1 MRLLRL
7 RIKNLNSFRSE
18 TELDFER
25 KPLNGTSLIAITG
38 PTGAGKTTLLDALCV
53 ALYNKT
59 PRLLGGKRNKN
70 PGNLLSQGKTEGF
83 AEALFEAKG
92 NRYLAEWRIKRNSK
106 GELKPEVKLIEANTE
121 NVITDRLSSRG
132 ESHDTSE
139 MSVSKVIESI
149 LGLDFNAFNRS
160 VMLAQGDFAAFLRAK
175 PEERRGIL
183 EATTGIGVYD
193 QLKHVLNRKVDETEW
208 TYNPLERDFEAITF
222 VTDEEMEKARNDL
235 EEQEV
240 KTQSL
245 QRERAKILEEKKI
258 EEERE
263 RLFNQLTQAE
273 IRQGQLLNQQ
283 KEINLQQ
290 SELEFAHR
298 AAKLVPEQTKFRDEK
313 KDLET
318 IQGNFGKANDSL
330 EFARKDYDEARRN
343 FAEINEAHLDLRSDS
358 DARIKAY
365 RAASDEEARAKAQL
379 ETVKGRTAELE
390 TIGKRIDE
398 LLKTAAFQDKERA
411 ALEKDI
417 EEDSSFL
424 QESSLPEDSNQC
436 LNQAN
441 IVLQK
446 RNWKSEFW
454 NEKLKTGKELQS
466 KITDLVD
473 ELAKSEEERQ
483 RRIKQTQVAD
493 ARLTQAESALE
504 AQQNKGT
511 VETWQAQKH
520 QASEHQSIAI
530 KFEENQRQLSDERG
544 QLRKVSDSLNS
555 AQEAFATLDQQFAI
569 QTEVVG
575 RVEEKVK
582 RCTSEKDRARMLSHI
597 TDLRGQLDDDLPC
610 PVCGA
615 MEHPWREKKEDEREK
630 QFQIALSSLSEAE
643 KELET
648 EKKQLQDLEQE
659 QIRVEEN
666 QSNAKEQLDE
676 SHKKVESLE
685 EIRDSMQMN
694 WKETYPQ
701 NEISSKWLQQKI
713 EAADESIRRLQE
725 AHEASKD
732 QKLSA
737 DRLKEQ
743 EREIQR
749 VKTEL
754 DDAESQE
761 QTVNTEVEGLSD
773 EIEALDT
780 DFWEALPD
788 DFREEDQGE
797 ALNQFEAR
805 IEEVQARKERLNEGQ
820 NRLSLLELEIEQ
832 NSKDQ
837 NANRE
842 RQADVVAEIERCR
855 AEANQLSE
863 LARAKTGG
871 LTAEAASNKLE
882 REVAEKTEL
891 REKSQKV
898 SHEKENELTQAQTK
912 ADNLES
918 QHAARVNKLDAAQR
932 SYFEALENGDFESPE
947 AHEEAFRD
955 EAWIKGCEVRIAE
968 YIQDLRTVGEEV
980 ARLRPNFADRPF
992 DPEIVTRLQEGE
1004 GGINEEIESSS
1015 QQVWELQ
1022 ANIKKL
1028 EEDIQQRNAQK
1039 GALEKALQE
1048 KNRWANLQNCIPHNS
1063 LRDFALERMFDSI
1076 IRFAN
1081 HQLQDLTQRY
1091 ELRVEGIDDMV
1102 VIDRWNGNEERP
1114 VETLSGGE
1122 AFLTSLSLALAL
1134 SEMSRGRTQ
1143 LNSLYLDE
1151 GFGKLDSQTLD
1162 IAISA
1167 LEGLRLAG
1175 RTVVVIS
1182 HIAELTRRIPVR
1194 IAVDKMG
1201 SGSSRVRIRG

>member
-1 MRLLRL
+1 MKLLRL

-18 TELDFER
+18 IEFDFES

-59 PRLLGGKRNKN
+59 PRLSGVGNQN

-83 AEALFEAKG
+83 AEALFEAEG
-92 NRYLAEWRIKRNSK
+92 NRYLAEWRIKRNPR
-106 GELKPEVKLIEANTE
+106 GEFKPEAKLINATADDL
-121 NVITDRLSSRG
+121 ITDRLSSRG

-160 VMLAQGDFAAFLRAK
+160 VMLAQGDFAAFLKAK
-175 PEERRGIL
+175 PEERRRIL

-193 QLKHVLNRKVDETEW
+193 QLKQVLNRKVDETEQA
-208 TYNPLERDFEAITF
+208 YNKLKGAFEAIPV
-222 VTDEEMEKARNDL
+222 VTDEELRKAQYDL
-235 EEQEV
+235 EEKEV

-245 QRERAKILEEKKI
+245 QGERVKILEERKS
-258 EEERE
+258 EEERK

-273 IRQGQLLNQQ
+273 TRRGQLLNQK
-283 KEINLQQ
+283 KEIDLRQ
-290 SELEFAHR
+290 SELELAHH

-318 IQGNFGKANDSL
+318 IQGNFGKANDRL
-330 EFARKDYDEARRN
+330 AFAQKEYDEAQRN
-343 FAEINEAHLDLRSDS
+343 FAEIDEAYHSLLSIRDTRMEAYTT
-358 DARIKAY
+358 AR
-365 RAASDEEARAKAQL
+365 DEETRAEAQL

-411 ALEKDI
+411 TLEKDI
-417 EEDSSFL
+417 EKDISFL
-424 QESSLPEDSNQC
+424 RESSLPEDSHQC

-446 RNWKSEFW
+446 RNGKSEFW

-466 KITDLVD
+466 KISDLVD

-520 QASEHQSIAI
+520 QASDHQSIAI
-530 KFEENQRQLSDERG
+530 KFEENQRQLSDERS
-544 QLRKVSDSLNS
+544 QSRKVSDSLTS
-555 AQEAFATLDQQFAI
+555 AQEEFATLDQKFAI

-582 RCTSEKDRARMLSHI
+582 RCTSENDRARMLNRI
-597 TDLRGQLDDDLPC
+597 TDLRGQLDDNQPC

-615 MEHPWREKKEDEREK
+615 MEHPWREKKEGEHEK
-630 QFQIALSSLSEAE
+630 QLKIASANLSETE
-643 KELET
+643 KELQA
-648 EKKQLQDLEQE
+648 EKREFQNLEQE
-659 QIRVEEN
+659 QIRLEEN
-666 QSNAKEQLDE
+666 ESYLKEQISE
-676 SHKKVESLE
+676 SRKKIESLE
-685 EIRDSMQMN
+685 EITDSLRMK
-694 WKETYPQ
+694 WKGTYPQ
-701 NEISSKWLQQKI
+701 NEISSQWIQQII
-713 EAADESIRRLQE
+713 ETADESIRKLQE
-725 AHEASKD
+725 VREASKD
-732 QKLSA
+732 QKRSA
-737 DRLKEQ
+737 ERRSEQ
-743 EREIQR
+743 EQAIQR
-749 VKTEL
+749 IRIEL
-754 DDAESQE
+754 DGTKSQE
-761 QTVNTEVEGLSD
+761 EAISTEIEGLED
-773 EIEALDT
+773 EIKVLDA

-788 DFREEDQGE
+788 DFRGEDQGE

-805 IEEVQARKERLNEGQ
+805 IEEVQARKEGLNEGQ
-820 NRLSLLELEIEQ
+820 SRLNLLELEIEQ
-832 NSKDQ
+832 NVKDRS
-837 NANRE
+837 ANRE
-842 RQADVVAEIERCR
+842 RQVGVAAEIERYR
-855 AEANQLSE
+855 AKANQLSE
-863 LARAKTGG
+863 SAREKTGG
-871 LTAEAASNKLE
+871 LTAEAAINKLE
-882 REVAEKTEL
+882 TGVKAKAEL
-891 REKSQKV
+891 RDKKQNAV
-898 SHEKENELTQAQTK
+898 REKENTLTQEQAK
-912 ADNLES
+912 VDSLES
-918 QHAARVNKLDAAQR
+918 QHAACVARFDEAQR
-932 SYFEALENGDFESPE
+932 YYLVALEKGGFESPK
-947 AHEEAFRD
+947 AHEEAFRND
-955 EAWIKGCEVRIAE
+955 AWVKGCEEEIAE
-968 YIQDLRTVGEEV
+968 YRQQCYTVKEEIGK
-980 ARLRPNFADRPF
+980 LRPIFADFPF
-992 DPEIVTRLQEGE
+992 APELLEPLQKAEQQIDGQIKTASEETGRLQTT
-1004 GGINEEIESSS
+1004 IE
-1015 QQVWELQ
+1015 
-1022 ANIKKL
+1022 NL
-1028 EEDIQQRNAQK
+1028 EENVCRRKAQE
-1039 GALEKALQE
+1039 GTLEKALQE
-1048 KNRWANLQNCIPHNS
+1048 SDRWADLQKCIPRNS

-1151 GFGKLDSQTLD
+1151 GFGTLDSQTLD

-1194 IAVDKMG
+1194 IAVEKMG
-1201 SGSSRVRIRG
+1201 SGSSRVRILG

>member
-1 MRLLRL
+1 MKLLRL
-7 RIKNLNSFRSE
+7 RIKNLNSFRRE
-18 TELDFER
+18 IELDFER

-59 PRLLGGKRNKN
+59 PRLSGVGNQN

-106 GELKPEVKLIEANTE
+106 GELKPEVKLTEANTE
-121 NVITDRLSSRG
+121 NLITNRLSSRG

-139 MSVSKVIESI
+139 MSVSKVVESI

-160 VMLAQGDFAAFLRAK
+160 VMLAQGDFAAFLKAK
-175 PEERRGIL
+175 PEERRTIL

-193 QLKHVLNRKVDETEW
+193 QLKQVLNKRVDETKW
-208 TYNPLERDFEAITF
+208 TYNLLETDFQAIPA

-235 EEQEV
+235 EEQED

-245 QRERAKILEEKKI
+245 KGERAKIQAEREI
-258 EEERE
+258 EEDRK

-273 IRQGQLLNQQ
+273 TRQLDLFIRQS
-283 KEINLQQ
+283 EIDLQQ
-290 SELEFAHR
+290 SELEHARH
-298 AAKLVPEQTKFRDEK
+298 AAKLAPERTRFRDEK
-313 KDLET
+313 KELKT
-318 IQGNFGKANDSL
+318 IQEEFGKANDSL
-330 EFARKDYDEARRN
+330 ACEQDEYDEARRN
-343 FAEINEAHLDLRSDS
+343 FVEINEAHLDLLSDR

-365 RAASDEEARAKAQL
+365 RAASDEETRAKTKL
-379 ETVKGRTAELE
+379 ETVKARTPALE
-390 TIGKRIDE
+390 TIEKRLEE
-398 LLKTAAFQDKERA
+398 LLKTTATQDEERT
-411 ALEKDI
+411 ALKKDI
-417 EEDSSFL
+417 EEDISFL
-424 QESSLPEDSNQC
+424 KESSLPEDNHQC

-441 IVLQK
+441 VALQK
-446 RNWKSEFW
+446 RHGKSEVC
-454 NEKLKTGKELQS
+454 NEKLKIRKGLQS
-466 KITDLVD
+466 KIAKLTAELIESKD
-473 ELAKSEEERQ
+473 EMEW
-483 RRIKQTQVAD
+483 RIEQKQTAD
-493 ARLTQAESALE
+493 TKLDQAESALE
-504 AQQNKGT
+504 AQQDKAT
-511 VETWQAQKH
+511 VETWKAQKH
-520 QASEHQSIAI
+520 QASEHQPIAI
-530 KFEENQRQLSDERG
+530 KFEENQRRLSEETDE
-544 QLRKVSDSLNS
+544 LRKVSNLLTS
-555 AQEAFATLDQQFAI
+555 AQKTLATLDQQLAI

-582 RCTSEKDRARMLSHI
+582 RCTSEKDRARMLNHI

-630 QFQIALSSLSEAE
+630 QFQSALSSLTEAE

-648 EKKQLQDLEQE
+648 ENNQLQNLEQE

-685 EIRDSMQMN
+685 EIRDSVQMN

-761 QTVNTEVEGLSD
+761 QTVNTEVKGLSN

-797 ALNQFEAR
+797 ALNQFESR

-832 NSKDQ
+832 NLKDQ

-842 RQADVVAEIERCR
+842 RQVDVVAEIERCR

-863 LARAKTGG
+863 SARAKTGG
-871 LTAEAASNKLE
+871 LTAEAASNKLG
-882 REVAEKTEL
+882 REEAEKTEL

-898 SHEKENELTQAQTK
+898 SREKENELTQAQTK

-918 QHAARVNKLDAAQR
+918 QHAACVKKLDAAQR

-1004 GGINEEIESSS
+1004 EGINEEIESSS

-1081 HQLQDLTQRY
+1081 YQLEDLTKRY
-1091 ELRVEGIDDMV
+1091 ELRAEGINDMV

-1151 GFGKLDSQTLD
+1151 GFGTLDSQTLD

-1182 HIAELTRRIPVR
+1182 HIDELTRRIPVR

-1201 SGSSRVRIRG
+1201 SGNSRVRIRG

>member
-1 MRLLRL
+1 M
-7 RIKNLNSFRSE
+7 
-18 TELDFER
+18 
-25 KPLNGTSLIAITG
+25 
-38 PTGAGKTTLLDALCV
+38 
-53 ALYNKT
+53 
-59 PRLLGGKRNKN
+59 
-70 PGNLLSQGKTEGF
+70 
-83 AEALFEAKG
+83 
-92 NRYLAEWRIKRNSK
+92 
-106 GELKPEVKLIEANTE
+106 
-121 NVITDRLSSRG
+121 
-132 ESHDTSE
+132 
-139 MSVSKVIESI
+139 
-149 LGLDFNAFNRS
+149 
-160 VMLAQGDFAAFLRAK
+160 
-175 PEERRGIL
+175 
-183 EATTGIGVYD
+183 
-193 QLKHVLNRKVDETEW
+193 
-208 TYNPLERDFEAITF
+208 
-222 VTDEEMEKARNDL
+222 
-235 EEQEV
+235 
-240 KTQSL
+240 
-245 QRERAKILEEKKI
+245 
-258 EEERE
+258 
-263 RLFNQLTQAE
+263 
-273 IRQGQLLNQQ
+273 
-283 KEINLQQ
+283 
-290 SELEFAHR
+290 
-298 AAKLVPEQTKFRDEK
+298 
-313 KDLET
+313 
-318 IQGNFGKANDSL
+318 
-330 EFARKDYDEARRN
+330 
-343 FAEINEAHLDLRSDS
+343 
-358 DARIKAY
+358 
-365 RAASDEEARAKAQL
+365 
-379 ETVKGRTAELE
+379 
-390 TIGKRIDE
+390 
-398 LLKTAAFQDKERA
+398 
-411 ALEKDI
+411 
-417 EEDSSFL
+417 
-424 QESSLPEDSNQC
+424 
-436 LNQAN
+436 
-441 IVLQK
+441 
-446 RNWKSEFW
+446 
-454 NEKLKTGKELQS
+454 
-466 KITDLVD
+466 
-473 ELAKSEEERQ
+473 
-483 RRIKQTQVAD
+483 
-493 ARLTQAESALE
+493 
-504 AQQNKGT
+504 
-511 VETWQAQKH
+511 
-520 QASEHQSIAI
+520 
-530 KFEENQRQLSDERG
+530 
-544 QLRKVSDSLNS
+544 
-555 AQEAFATLDQQFAI
+555 
-569 QTEVVG
+569 
-575 RVEEKVK
+575 
-582 RCTSEKDRARMLSHI
+582 
-597 TDLRGQLDDDLPC
+597 
-610 PVCGA
+610 
-615 MEHPWREKKEDEREK
+615 
-630 QFQIALSSLSEAE
+630 
-643 KELET
+643 
-648 EKKQLQDLEQE
+648 
-659 QIRVEEN
+659 
-666 QSNAKEQLDE
+666 
-676 SHKKVESLE
+676 E
-685 EIRDSMQMN
+685 EIRDSVQMN

-701 NEISSKWLQQKI
+701 NEISSQWIQQII
-713 EAADESIRRLQE
+713 ETADESIRKLQE
-725 AHEASKD
+725 VREASKD
-732 QKLSA
+732 QKRSAERLS
-737 DRLKEQ
+737 EQ

-805 IEEVQARKERLNEGQ
+805 IEEVQARKERLNEGR
-820 NRLSLLELEIEQ
+820 NRLSLLKLEIEQ

-863 LARAKTGG
+863 SARAKTGG
-871 LTAEAASNKLE
+871 LTAEAASNKLG

-898 SHEKENELTQAQTK
+898 SSEKENELTQAQTK

-918 QHAARVNKLDAAQR
+918 QHAACVKKLDAAQR

-1151 GFGKLDSQTLD
+1151 GFGTLDSQTLD

-1182 HIAELTRRIPVR
+1182 HIDELTRRIPVR
-1194 IAVDKMG
+1194 IAVDKVG

>member
-53 ALYNKT
+53 SLYNKT
-59 PRLLGGKRNKN
+59 PRLSGVGNQN
-70 PGNLLSQGKTEGF
+70 PVNLLSQGKTEGF

-92 NRYLAEWRIKRNSK
+92 NRYLAEWRVKRNSK
-106 GELKPEVKLIEANTE
+106 GELKAEVKLTEANTE
-121 NVITDRLSSRG
+121 NLITNRLSSRG
-132 ESHDTSE
+132 ESPDTSE
-139 MSVSKVIESI
+139 MSVSKVVESI

-175 PEERRGIL
+175 PEERRRIL

-193 QLKHVLNRKVDETEW
+193 QLKQVLSKRVDETKW
-208 TYNPLERDFEAITF
+208 TYNLLETDFQAIPV

-343 FAEINEAHLDLRSDS
+343 FAEINEAHLDLLSDS

-365 RAASDEEARAKAQL
+365 QAASDEETRAETKL
-379 ETVKGRTAELE
+379 ETVKARTAAFE
-390 TIGKRIDE
+390 TIEKCHEE
-398 LLKTAAFQDKERA
+398 LLKTAATQDEERT
-411 ALEKDI
+411 ALKKDI
-417 EEDSSFL
+417 EEDISFL

-446 RNWKSEFW
+446 RNGKSEFW

-555 AQEAFATLDQQFAI
+555 AQEAFATLDQKFAI

-582 RCTSEKDRARMLSHI
+582 RCTSEKDRARMLNRI
-597 TDLRGQLDDDLPC
+597 TDLRGQLDDNQPC

-615 MEHPWREKKEDEREK
+615 MEHPWREKKEGEHEK
-630 QFQIALSSLSEAE
+630 QLKIASANLSETE
-643 KELET
+643 KELQA
-648 EKKQLQDLEQE
+648 EKREFQNLEQE
-659 QIRVEEN
+659 QIRLEEN
-666 QSNAKEQLDE
+666 ESYLKEQISE
-676 SHKKVESLE
+676 SHTKIASLKKIIDLAQVK
-685 EIRDSMQMN
+685 
-694 WKETYPQ
+694 WKKTYPQ
-701 NEISSKWLQQKI
+701 SKISSEWTQQRI
-713 EAADESIRRLQE
+713 ETADESIRKLQE
-725 AHEASKD
+725 VREASKD
-732 QKLSA
+732 QNRSA
-737 DRLKEQ
+737 ERRSEQ
-743 EREIQR
+743 EQAIQR
-749 VKTEL
+749 IRIEL
-754 DDAESQE
+754 DGTKSQE
-761 QTVNTEVEGLSD
+761 EAISTEIEGLED
-773 EIEALDT
+773 EIKVLDA

-788 DFREEDQGE
+788 DFRGEDQGE
-797 ALNQFEAR
+797 ALNQFEAQ
-805 IEEVQARKERLNEGQ
+805 IEEVQARKEGLNEGQ
-820 NRLSLLELEIEQ
+820 SRLNLLELEIEQ
-832 NSKDQ
+832 NVKDRS
-837 NANRE
+837 ANRE

-863 LARAKTGG
+863 SARAKTGG
-871 LTAEAASNKLE
+871 LTAEAASNKLG

-898 SHEKENELTQAQTK
+898 SSEKENELTQAQTK

-918 QHAARVNKLDAAQR
+918 QHAACVKKLDAAQR

-1039 GALEKALQE
+1039 GELEKALQE

-1151 GFGKLDSQTLD
+1151 GFGTLDSQTLD

-1194 IAVDKMG
+1194 IAVEKMG
-1201 SGSSRVRIRG
+1201 SGSSRVRILG